1 MRALLPAAAALILL
15 WAAWPGP
22 VAAHNVK
29 LSASR
34 LTVGERGVDAELT
47 LNVADLEA
55 ALGVGLRPEAGP
67 LAAAA
72 GAIAAYVTGRATVRT
87 REGVA
92 CVPEAQV
99 PKAATG
105 DHVLLNVTWRCPTI
119 HGGLVYRVTLFQEL
133 DSTARH
139 MVVFADGSGRLVL
152 LGMNAQ

>member
-34 LTVGERGVDAELT
+34 LTVGERGVDAEFT

-67 LAAAA
+67 GPLAAAA
-72 GAIAAYVTGRATVRT
+72 GAIAGYVTGRATVRT
-87 REGVA
+87 RCPEG
-92 CVPEAQV
+92 
-99 PKAATG
+99 
-105 DHVLLNVTWRCPTI
+105 PT
-119 HGGLVYRVTLFQEL
+119 R
-133 DSTARH
+133 S
-139 MVVFADGSGRLVL
+139 
-152 LGMNAQ
+152 